1 MKSELLNIAQ
11 RTTIFIN
18 DFKNYREDG
27 EQNKLSLLVEF
38 MQTIFEQFRQVAHAH
53 SLLLRCFQR
62 AIAAH
67 KVDVKLYDMNMY
79 WTQVQFVV
87 RHV

>member
-18 DFKNYREDG
+18 DFKNYQAEG
-27 EQNKLSLLVEF
+27 EQNKTSLLVEF
-38 MQTIFEQFRQVAHAH
+38 MQTLFNQFKQVAHAH
-53 SLLLRCFQR
+53 SLLLKCFQL
-62 AIAAH
+62 AITAH
-67 KVDVKLYDMNMY
+67 KVDVKLYDMNTY

-87 RHV
+87 RI